1 MLLNLHVKNLAIID
15 EIEVEFSE
23 GLNVLTGETGAGK
36 SIIIGSIN
44 IALGGKVS
52 KDIIRTGTEFALVE
66 LTFLAEDSEQ
76 INSLEKLGITLEED
90 VVVISR
96 KITKC
101 RTINRVNGETVSV
114 SMLKS
119 IADILIDIHGQN
131 EQQSLLYKNKHM
143 EIVDRYAAEKMCGR
157 DMEFSEMYRQYK
169 DMLVKYSEKEMSE
182 EERLREVSFIRYELE
197 QIEQAHLVKGEEEKL
212 QERYRYLSNANE
224 IKSGINE
231 VYSLVEDSYGDSQS
245 VSQMLGRSSHILAKI
260 SGYDERLKELARQIA
275 DIDELIMD
283 FNRDLQEYA
292 SDMDENGEEFAEVET
307 RLDLVRTI
315 KSKYGATTE
324 LVENYAKDLENKLEK
339 YEAYEEYRA
348 NLEKKIEIYKIKL
361 EKLGESIS
369 KIRKKCSAELEKRIT
384 DALIDLNF
392 LQVKFEIAIRELDEF
407 NSKGKDE
414 VEFMISTN
422 SGEDLKPIG
431 QAASGGE
438 LSRIMLAIK
447 AVLAEHDS
455 IGTLIFDEIDVG
467 ISGRTAQ
474 KVAEKMA
481 FIGHSHQV
489 ICISHLAQ
497 IAAMADHNYLIEKNN
512 LLNKTSTVIR
522 QLEGD
527 EIVEEI
533 ARILGGAKI
542 TDAVLE
548 SAREMKQL
556 ADIEKINYK
565 KVSRTA

>member
-392 LQVKFEIAIRELDEF
+392 LQVKFEIAVRELDEF

-422 SGEDLKPIG
+422 PGEDLKPIG

-565 KVSRTA
+565 KVSRSA

>member
-339 YEAYEEYRA
+339 YEAYEEYRV

-392 LQVKFEIAIRELDEF
+392 LQVKFEIAVRELDEF
-407 NSKGKDE
+407 SSKGKDE

-422 SGEDLKPIG
+422 PGEDLKPIG
-431 QAASGGE
+431 QAVSGGE

>member
-392 LQVKFEIAIRELDEF
+392 LQVKFEIAVRELDEF
-407 NSKGKDE
+407 NTTGKDE

-422 SGEDLKPIG
+422 PGEDLKPIG

>member
-392 LQVKFEIAIRELDEF
+392 LQVKFEIAVRELDEF

-422 SGEDLKPIG
+422 PGEDLKPIG

-512 LLNKTSTVIR
+512 SLNKTSTVIR

-565 KVSRTA
+565 KVSRPA

>member
-101 RTINRVNGETVSV
+101 RSINRVNGETVSV

-197 QIEQAHLVKGEEEKL
+197 QIEHAHLVKGEEEKL

-384 DALIDLNF
+384 GALIDLNF
-392 LQVKFEIAIRELDEF
+392 LQVKFEIAVRELDEF
-407 NSKGKDE
+407 NLKGKDE

-422 SGEDLKPIG
+422 PGEDLKPIG

-512 LLNKTSTVIR
+512 SLNKTSTVIR

-565 KVSRTA
+565 KVSRPA

>member
-197 QIEQAHLVKGEEEKL
+197 QIEHAHLVKGEEEKL

-231 VYSLVEDSYGDSQS
+231 VYSLGEDSYGDSQS

-392 LQVKFEIAIRELDEF
+392 LQVKFEIAVRELDEF
-407 NSKGKDE
+407 NLKGKDE

-422 SGEDLKPIG
+422 PGEDLKPIG

-512 LLNKTSTVIR
+512 SLNKTSTVIR

-565 KVSRTA
+565 KVSRPA

>member
-339 YEAYEEYRA
+339 YEAYEEYRV

-392 LQVKFEIAIRELDEF
+392 LQVKFEIAVRELDEF
-407 NSKGKDE
+407 SSKGKDE

-422 SGEDLKPIG
+422 PGEDLKPIG

-565 KVSRTA
+565 KVLTK

>member
-1 MLLNLHVKNLAIID
+1 MLLNLHVKNLALID

-392 LQVKFEIAIRELDEF
+392 LQVKFEIAVRELDEF

-422 SGEDLKPIG
+422 PGEDLKPIG

-565 KVSRTA
+565 KVSRPA

>member
-392 LQVKFEIAIRELDEF
+392 LQVKFEIAVRELDEF

-422 SGEDLKPIG
+422 PGEDLKPIG

-512 LLNKTSTVIR
+512 SLNKTSTVIR
-522 QLEGD
+522 QLEGV

-565 KVSRTA
+565 KVSRPA

>member
-1 MLLNLHVKNLAIID
+1 MPAPRYPGFFAPFGAMWCFSVRADTVLWYTGSVLSTPRTARSLIITEETMETPHSILKKFFGYDSFRPGQEQIVQRLLAGQDVLA
-15 EIEVEFSE
+15 VMP
-23 GLNVLTGETGAGK
+23 TGAGK

-392 LQVKFEIAIRELDEF
+392 LQVKFEIAVRELDEF

-422 SGEDLKPIG
+422 PGEDLKPIG

-497 IAAMADHNYLIEKNN
+497 IAAMADHNYLIEKNI
-512 LLNKTSTVIR
+512 K
-522 QLEGD
+522 
-527 EIVEEI
+527 
-533 ARILGGAKI
+533 
-542 TDAVLE
+542 
-548 SAREMKQL
+548 
-556 ADIEKINYK
+556 
-565 KVSRTA
+565 

>member
-114 SMLKS
+114 SMFKS

-260 SGYDERLKELARQIA
+260 SGYDERLNELARQIA

-392 LQVKFEIAIRELDEF
+392 LQVKFEIAVRELDEF

-422 SGEDLKPIG
+422 PGEDLKPIG

-512 LLNKTSTVIR
+512 SLNKTSTVIR

-565 KVSRTA
+565 KVSRPA

>member
-197 QIEQAHLVKGEEEKL
+197 QIEHAHLVKGEEEKL

-369 KIRKKCSAELEKRIT
+369 KIRKKCSDELEKRIT

-392 LQVKFEIAIRELDEF
+392 LQVKFEIAVRELDEF
-407 NSKGKDE
+407 NLKGKDE

-422 SGEDLKPIG
+422 PGEDLKPIG

-512 LLNKTSTVIR
+512 SLNKTSTVIR

-565 KVSRTA
+565 KVSRPA

>member
-23 GLNVLTGETGAGK
+23 GLNVLTVETGAGK

-392 LQVKFEIAIRELDEF
+392 LQVKFEIAVRELDEF

-422 SGEDLKPIG
+422 PGEDLKPIG

-565 KVSRTA
+565 KVSRPA

>member
-15 EIEVEFSE
+15 EIDVEFSE

-114 SMLKS
+114 SLLKS

-392 LQVKFEIAIRELDEF
+392 LQVKFEIAVRELDEF

-422 SGEDLKPIG
+422 PGEDLKPIG

-512 LLNKTSTVIR
+512 SLNKTSTVIR

-565 KVSRTA
+565 KVSRPA

>member
-422 SGEDLKPIG
+422 PGEDLKPIG

>member
-361 EKLGESIS
+361 EKLGESIL

-392 LQVKFEIAIRELDEF
+392 LQVKFEIAVRELDEF
-407 NSKGKDE
+407 SSKGKDE

-422 SGEDLKPIG
+422 PGEDLKPIG

>member
-245 VSQMLGRSSHILAKI
+245 VSQMLGISSHILAKI

-392 LQVKFEIAIRELDEF
+392 LQVKFEIAVRELDEF

-422 SGEDLKPIG
+422 PGEDLKPIG

>member
-212 QERYRYLSNANE
+212 QERYRYLSNAYE

-392 LQVKFEIAIRELDEF
+392 LQVKFEIAVRELDEF

-422 SGEDLKPIG
+422 PGEDLKPIG

-512 LLNKTSTVIR
+512 SLNKTSTVIR

-565 KVSRTA
+565 KVSRPA

>member
-392 LQVKFEIAIRELDEF
+392 LQVKFEIAVRELDEF
-407 NSKGKDE
+407 NTKGKDE

-422 SGEDLKPIG
+422 PGEDLKPIG

>member
-361 EKLGESIS
+361 EKLGESIL

-392 LQVKFEIAIRELDEF
+392 LQVKFEIAVRELDEF

-422 SGEDLKPIG
+422 PGEDLKPIG

-512 LLNKTSTVIR
+512 SLNKTSTVIR

-565 KVSRTA
+565 KVSRPA

>member
-36 SIIIGSIN
+36 SIVIGSIN

-392 LQVKFEIAIRELDEF
+392 LQVKFEIAVRELDEF

-422 SGEDLKPIG
+422 PGEDLKPIG

-565 KVSRTA
+565 KVSRPA

>member
-392 LQVKFEIAIRELDEF
+392 LQVKFEIAVRELDEF
-407 NSKGKDE
+407 NLKGKDE

-422 SGEDLKPIG
+422 PGEDLKPIG

-512 LLNKTSTVIR
+512 SLNKTSTVIR

-565 KVSRTA
+565 KVSRPA

>member
-182 EERLREVSFIRYELE
+182 EERLRDVSFIRYELE

-392 LQVKFEIAIRELDEF
+392 LQVKFEIAVRELDEF

-422 SGEDLKPIG
+422 PGEDLKPIG

-512 LLNKTSTVIR
+512 SLNKTSTVIR

-565 KVSRTA
+565 KVSRPA

>member
-66 LTFLAEDSEQ
+66 LTFLAEDREQ

-292 SDMDENGEEFAEVET
+292 SDMDENGEEFSEVET

-392 LQVKFEIAIRELDEF
+392 LQVKFEIAVRELDEF

-422 SGEDLKPIG
+422 PGEDLKPIG

-512 LLNKTSTVIR
+512 SLNKTSTVIR

-565 KVSRTA
+565 KVSRSA

>member
-76 INSLEKLGITLEED
+76 VNSLEKLGITLEED

-101 RTINRVNGETVSV
+101 RTVSF

-392 LQVKFEIAIRELDEF
+392 LQVKFEIVVRELDEF

-422 SGEDLKPIG
+422 PGEDLKPIG

-512 LLNKTSTVIR
+512 SLNKTSTVIR

-565 KVSRTA
+565 KVSRPA

>member
-114 SMLKS
+114 SLLKS
-119 IADILIDIHGQN
+119 IADILIVIHGQN

-392 LQVKFEIAIRELDEF
+392 LQVKFEIAVRELDEF

-422 SGEDLKPIG
+422 PGEDLKPIG

-512 LLNKTSTVIR
+512 SLNKTSTVIR

-565 KVSRTA
+565 KVSRPA

>member
-1 MLLNLHVKNLAIID
+1 
-15 EIEVEFSE
+15 
-23 GLNVLTGETGAGK
+23 
-36 SIIIGSIN
+36 
-44 IALGGKVS
+44 
-52 KDIIRTGTEFALVE
+52 
-66 LTFLAEDSEQ
+66 
-76 INSLEKLGITLEED
+76 
-90 VVVISR
+90 
-96 KITKC
+96 
-101 RTINRVNGETVSV
+101 
-114 SMLKS
+114 
-119 IADILIDIHGQN
+119 
-131 EQQSLLYKNKHM
+131 
-143 EIVDRYAAEKMCGR
+143 
-157 DMEFSEMYRQYK
+157 
-169 DMLVKYSEKEMSE
+169 
-182 EERLREVSFIRYELE
+182 
-197 QIEQAHLVKGEEEKL
+197 
-212 QERYRYLSNANE
+212 
-224 IKSGINE
+224 
-231 VYSLVEDSYGDSQS
+231 
-245 VSQMLGRSSHILAKI
+245 
-260 SGYDERLKELARQIA
+260 
-275 DIDELIMD
+275 MD

-392 LQVKFEIAIRELDEF
+392 LQVKFEIAVRELDEF

-422 SGEDLKPIG
+422 PGEDLKPIG

-512 LLNKTSTVIR
+512 SLNKTSTVIR

-533 ARILGGAKI
+533 ARILGGANI

-548 SAREMKQL
+548 SAIEMKQL

-565 KVSRTA
+565 KVSRPA

>member
-275 DIDELIMD
+275 GIDELIMD

-392 LQVKFEIAIRELDEF
+392 LQVKFEIAVRELDEF

-422 SGEDLKPIG
+422 PGEDLKPIG

-512 LLNKTSTVIR
+512 SLNKTSTVIR

-565 KVSRTA
+565 KVSRPA

>member
-1 MLLNLHVKNLAIID
+1 M
-15 EIEVEFSE
+15 
-23 GLNVLTGETGAGK
+23 
-36 SIIIGSIN
+36 
-44 IALGGKVS
+44 
-52 KDIIRTGTEFALVE
+52 
-66 LTFLAEDSEQ
+66 
-76 INSLEKLGITLEED
+76 
-90 VVVISR
+90 
-96 KITKC
+96 
-101 RTINRVNGETVSV
+101 
-114 SMLKS
+114 
-119 IADILIDIHGQN
+119 
-131 EQQSLLYKNKHM
+131 YK
-143 EIVDRYAAEKMCGR
+143 
-157 DMEFSEMYRQYK
+157 
-169 DMLVKYSEKEMSE
+169 
-182 EERLREVSFIRYELE
+182 
-197 QIEQAHLVKGEEEKL
+197 
-212 QERYRYLSNANE
+212 
-224 IKSGINE
+224 
-231 VYSLVEDSYGDSQS
+231 
-245 VSQMLGRSSHILAKI
+245 
-260 SGYDERLKELARQIA
+260 RQIA

-392 LQVKFEIAIRELDEF
+392 LQVKFEIAVRELDEF

-422 SGEDLKPIG
+422 PGEDLKPIG

-467 ISGRTAQ
+467 ILSL
-474 KVAEKMA
+474 
-481 FIGHSHQV
+481 IH
-489 ICISHLAQ
+489 ICIF
-497 IAAMADHNYLIEKNN
+497 
-512 LLNKTSTVIR
+512 
-522 QLEGD
+522 
-527 EIVEEI
+527 
-533 ARILGGAKI
+533 
-542 TDAVLE
+542 
-548 SAREMKQL
+548 QL
-556 ADIEKINYK
+556 ARRKL
-565 KVSRTA
+565 

>member
-392 LQVKFEIAIRELDEF
+392 MQVKFEIAVRELDEF

-422 SGEDLKPIG
+422 PGEDLKPIG

>member
-292 SDMDENGEEFAEVET
+292 SYMDENGEEFAEVET

-392 LQVKFEIAIRELDEF
+392 LQVKFEIAVRELDEF

-422 SGEDLKPIG
+422 PGEDLKPIG

>member
-197 QIEQAHLVKGEEEKL
+197 QIEYAHLVKGEEEKL

-392 LQVKFEIAIRELDEF
+392 LQVKFEIAVRELDEF

-422 SGEDLKPIG
+422 PGEDLKPIG

-512 LLNKTSTVIR
+512 SLNKTSTVIR

-565 KVSRTA
+565 KVSRPA

>member
-169 DMLVKYSEKEMSE
+169 DMLVKYSEKEMAE
-182 EERLREVSFIRYELE
+182 DERLREVSFIRYELE

-392 LQVKFEIAIRELDEF
+392 LQVKFEIAVRELDEF

-422 SGEDLKPIG
+422 PGEDLKPIG

-512 LLNKTSTVIR
+512 SLNKTSTVIR

-565 KVSRTA
+565 KVSRPA

>member
-392 LQVKFEIAIRELDEF
+392 LQVKFEIAVRELDEF
-407 NSKGKDE
+407 SSKGKDE

-422 SGEDLKPIG
+422 PGEDLKPIG